1 MDIVNSV
8 VVLEISAM
16 TAGFKKYKSIIK
28 KKRKKNEKT
37 VMLAKT
43 KLNSLEI
50 LISRDFFDLFIS
62 PD

>member
-16 TAGFKKYKSIIK
+16 TAGLQKYKSIIK

>member
-16 TAGFKKYKSIIK
+16 TAGFQKYKSIIK
-28 KKRKKNEKT
+28 KKRKKNEKA

-43 KLNSLEI
+43 KLNSL
-50 LISRDFFDLFIS
+50 
-62 PD
+62 

>member
-8 VVLEISAM
+8 VVLETSAM
-16 TAGFKKYKSIIK
+16 TAGFQKYKSIIN

-43 KLNSLEI
+43 KLNSL
-50 LISRDFFDLFIS
+50 
-62 PD
+62 